1 MNPTPHTPIALT
13 AVLSSSSRPVLRSS
27 TAEGGGNKALT
38 SSQPG
43 LRIALSPP
51 RLAQITKFLS
61 GFLRLTPAALL
72 ALAACSTP
80 LPPESQWKTE
90 TYQQTAGSAGFGGQV
105 VLDTTTTN
113 ATVVSIDA
121 AQRTLL
127 LKYPDGRTTTYTA
140 GPEVK
145 RFNQIKVGDV
155 IKATLAD
162 ERALSLDKGGPLSN
176 VSATDSTVALPD
188 TGKPGVKKLRIL
200 SFTGKVLAID
210 LIGHQATLQLA
221 DGQTRTVRVREAVN
235 LANFSPGDTVSVR
248 ITETTTILVE
258 TP

>member
-1 MNPTPHTPIALT
+1 MNLYSSKR
-13 AVLSSSSRPVLRSS
+13 AVLT
-27 TAEGGGNKALT
+27 TA
-38 SSQPG
+38 PRV
-43 LRIALSPP
+43 RIT
-51 RLAQITKFLS
+51 QFLS

-90 TYQQTAGSAGFGGQV
+90 TYQQTAGSAGYGGQV
-105 VLDTTTTN
+105 VVDTTTTN

-127 LKYPDGRTTTYTA
+127 LKYPDGQTTTYQA

-145 RFNQIKVGDV
+145 KFNQIKVGDV
-155 IKATLAD
+155 LKTTLAD
-162 ERALSLDKGGPLSN
+162 ERALSLNKSTALSN
-176 VSATDSTVALPD
+176 VSMTNSTVAVPN
-188 TGKPGVKKLRIL
+188 GAKPGAKTVRIL

-235 LANFSPGDTVSVR
+235 LADFSLGDTVSVR
-248 ITETTTILVE
+248 ITETTTVFME
-258 TP
+258 RP